1 MIKRQSPRGV
11 AALACLFLTA
21 ALSAPLPAGGVAG
34 RWSPYGPPAG
44 TLIAFAVGPAGQ
56 LFISAEESGVYASR
70 DGGRT
75 WSWSGSGMG
84 SQRVRAL
91 ASDPATGAIYAAGDA
106 RVFRST
112 DAGESWQP
120 LTARLPL
127 DPPPAGGDVLA
138 LAPGEPPTIFLAR
151 GARLFRGAAGG
162 TSWQGVFATE
172 TPIVALLVDPHD
184 PLSVFAGPEASPA
197 GAYLW
202 HSADGGSS
210 WKALFTNFDPIPGS
224 GGPPFFYGTKELAA
238 SAGDPAAL
246 FAVFGFP
253 YLYRSFDAGASWR
266 LAPLPHG
273 SSGAVASLA
282 VAPGPPV
289 AVYAS
294 FGEGLFASRDLGTTW
309 QRVDEGEGSPG
320 ALHVDPATG
329 KLYAV
334 SRYGVARSDN
344 GGAHWHQFLI
354 RQLCDS
360 RLGPQLGGKLRFPA
374 RSASRVYAVSDSH
387 LLLSD
392 DGGASWSGHPGQ
404 ISDPHF
410 CAAQINDL
418 ALDPRRDDTLY
429 VATDQGISRSTDAGA
444 SWQSLLGSPRE
455 NSLPFNTVAVL
466 ANGTLLAGGGGAW
479 RSTDAG
485 KTWHQTFDSGGVL
498 RLILDPSRPQ
508 VAYAEVVMTGDDP
521 AQVIPLVFRSLDGGR
536 SWQSL
541 PVGANVIAVDP
552 RNPAT
557 LYVLGPSGLLQ
568 SRDDGRTWRRLS
580 EFSLEVPF
588 PPGIDGDLIVDPF
601 DSRILWAARP
611 DGVWQ
616 SADGGVTW
624 QPHGA
629 GLRGRP
635 ALSLFPDLRRG
646 QLAAACEGFLAIP
659 LR

>member
-1 MIKRQSPRGV
+1 M
-11 AALACLFLTA
+11 
-21 ALSAPLPAGGVAG
+21 
-34 RWSPYGPPAG
+34 
-44 TLIAFAVGPAGQ
+44 LIAFAVGPAGR
-56 LFISAEESGVYASR
+56 LFISEEESGVYASR

-75 WSWSGSGMG
+75 WSWSGVGMG

-91 ASDPATGAIYAAGDA
+91 AADPVTGALYAVGDA
-106 RVFRST
+106 RIFRST
-112 DAGESWQP
+112 DAGESWQALAAP
-120 LTARLPL
+120 LPL

-138 LAPGEPPTIFLAR
+138 LAPGEPPTIFHAR
-151 GARLFRGAAGG
+151 GARLFRGVAGG
-162 TSWQGVFATE
+162 TSWQEVFV
-172 TPIVALLVDPHD
+172 TPISIAALLVDPHD
-184 PLSVFAGPEASPA
+184 PLSVFAGTKASAA

-210 WKALFTNFDPIPGS
+210 WKALFTRFDPIPGG
-224 GGPPFFYGTKELAA
+224 GGPPFSYGTKELAA
-238 SAGDPAAL
+238 SPGDPAAL

-253 YLYRSFDAGASWR
+253 YLYRSFDAGASWH
-266 LAPLPHG
+266 LAPVPHG
-273 SSGAVASLA
+273 SSGGVFSLA

-289 AVYAS
+289 ALYAN

-309 QRVDEGEGSPG
+309 EAMDEGKGAPG
-320 ALHVDPATG
+320 DLHVDPATG

-334 SRYGVARSDN
+334 GGFGVARSDD

-354 RQLCDS
+354 QECVPL
-360 RLGPQLGGKLRFPA
+360 LGPQLGGKLHFPA
-374 RSASRVYAVSDSH
+374 RSASRVYAVSDFH

-404 ISDPHF
+404 LSDPHS
-410 CAAQINDL
+410 CAAQIQIRDL
-418 ALDPRRDDTLY
+418 ALDPRRGDTIY
-429 VATDQGISRSTDAGA
+429 AATDQGISRSTDAGS

-455 NSLPFNTVAVL
+455 DSFPFNTVAVL

-485 KTWHQTFDSGGVL
+485 TTWHQTFADGGVL

-508 VAYAEVVMTGDDP
+508 VVYAEVVEAGDYP
-521 AQVIPLVFRSLDGGR
+521 AQEIPLVFRSLDGGR

-541 PVGANVIAVDP
+541 PVRANVIAVDP
-552 RNPAT
+552 RFPET

-580 EFSLEVPF
+580 GFALEVSF
-588 PPGIDGDLIVDPF
+588 PPRIDGDLIVDPF
-601 DSRILWAARP
+601 DSRMLWAARP

-624 QPHGA
+624 QPHSV

-635 ALSLFPDLRRG
+635 ALSLFPDARRG
-646 QLAAACEGFLAIP
+646 QLAVASEGFFAIP